1 LIYVDTSVLV
11 ALVVNEAS
19 SAAVAQWY
27 AASKAPLVSAAW
39 CVPEFASALGIKQ
52 RTGHLTAEQAQE
64 AWATFGRFVANDV
77 QLLPVEPADFHSAA
91 LLTLQAA
98 SALRAG
104 DALHVACA
112 ERAGAKT
119 VATLDAVMAANAQR
133 MKMKAVVFKVA

>member
-1 LIYVDTSVLV
+1 VIYVDTSVLV

-77 QLLPVEPADFHSAA
+77 QLLPVEPADFHRAA

-104 DALHVACA
+104 DALHLACA
-112 ERAGAKT
+112 ERANAKT
-119 VATLDAVMAANAQR
+119 VATLDAVMVANAKR
-133 MKMKAVVFKVA
+133 LGLKAVVFGVG